1 MNKIN
6 KILLSLPL
14 CLFLF
19 SCGKK
24 TTISTTKDLTTNTK
38 VVTKKNKTTKTNVN
52 TSTNITTNKITT
64 KKVTTKKKTTVV
76 KTTTEHII
84 PTIKTTENDR
94 QFKYE
99 IVKDLDNNVLQVVR
113 SYKNDSSNKYINY
126 YKKDNKYNDNNKLI
140 EECFSN
146 YDLINE
152 KWRYYEKN
160 CYSYDENTVTIIN
173 YTYDSSI
180 NEFTIKTK
188 VINEY
193 LDNNLLGYYTI
204 YSYTDGN
211 FIPTYKFINTY
222 YDDNRIQEIIKMKY
236 DKTSKD
242 FEYVEK
248 DVFTYPDSTSKI
260 DLFYVYENDSWT
272 ERNKYKDLY
281 NSNGDIIAYYEYN
294 KVGDGFQMYY
304 SMYYTYEDDALLFKI
319 ESKLID
325 NTLTLT
331 NKYVPQYDEKGYV
344 CGYITYVMSDEEWK
358 EYSKE
363 TYITDKFGLIVNNQL
378 YTWNSETSS
387 WVKIVII

>member
-1 MNKIN
+1 MKKIN

-14 CLFLF
+14 CLFLL

-76 KTTTEHII
+76 KTTTEHI

-126 YKKDNKYNDNNKLI
+126 YKEDNKYNDNNKLI

-173 YTYDSSI
+173 YT
-180 NEFTIKTK
+180 
-188 VINEY
+188 
-193 LDNNLLGYYTI
+193 
-204 YSYTDGN
+204 
-211 FIPTYKFINTY
+211 
-222 YDDNRIQEIIKMKY
+222 
-236 DKTSKD
+236 
-242 FEYVEK
+242 
-248 DVFTYPDSTSKI
+248 
-260 DLFYVYENDSWT
+260 
-272 ERNKYKDLY
+272 
-281 NSNGDIIAYYEYN
+281 
-294 KVGDGFQMYY
+294 
-304 SMYYTYEDDALLFKI
+304 
-319 ESKLID
+319 
-325 NTLTLT
+325 
-331 NKYVPQYDEKGYV
+331 
-344 CGYITYVMSDEEWK
+344 
-358 EYSKE
+358 
-363 TYITDKFGLIVNNQL
+363 
-378 YTWNSETSS
+378 
-387 WVKIVII
+387 

>member
-1 MNKIN
+1 MKKIN

-24 TTISTTKDLTTNTK
+24 TTLSTTKDVTTNTK
-38 VVTKKNKTTKTNVN
+38 VVTKKTKTTKTNVN
-52 TSTNITTNKITT
+52 TSTNITTNKVTT
-64 KKVTTKKKTTVV
+64 KKATTKKKTTVV
-76 KTTTEHII
+76 KTTTEYII

-99 IVKDLDNNVLQVVR
+99 IVKDLDDNVLQVVR

-126 YKKDNKYNDNNKLI
+126 YKEDNKYNDNNKLI

-146 YDLINE
+146 YDSINE

-160 CYSYDENTVTIIN
+160 CYLYDESTLTVIN

-193 LDNNLLGYYTI
+193 YDNNLLWYYTI

-211 FIPTYKFINTY
+211 FIPTFKFINAY
-222 YDDNRIQEIIKMKY
+222 YDDNRIKEKVKMEF
-236 DKTSKD
+236 DRDIND
-242 FEYVEK
+242 FKYVEK

-260 DLFYVYENDSWT
+260 DLYYVYENNAWV
-272 ERNKYKDLY
+272 EKKKFKDLY
-281 NSNGDIIAYYEYN
+281 NDEGNIIAYYEYN
-294 KVGDGFQMYY
+294 KVGDGFERYY
-304 SMYYTYEDDALLFKI
+304 SMDYVYDEVLLYTI
-319 ESKLID
+319 ESELVD
-325 NTLTLT
+325 GSFNYTH
-331 NKYVPQYDEKGYV
+331 KYESLYDEKGYA
-344 CGYITYVMSDEEWK
+344 CGYITYVMSGEEWQ

-363 TYITDKFGLIVNNQL
+363 TYLTDKFGLIVNNQL